1 MPVRILTLII
11 CEHFYFISLPA
22 SAAVKESVGKLKVL
36 VFRHGN
42 LQSTAEVRVETIDG
56 TADATDYKEINEI
69 ITFQP
74 GQKEHEIT
82 LEIIDDNKRE
92 PDEEFFL
99 KLSVTSDTNVK

>member
-1 MPVRILTLII
+1 M
-11 CEHFYFISLPA
+11 
-22 SAAVKESVGKLKVL
+22 
-36 VFRHGN
+36 
-42 LQSTAEVRVETIDG
+42 ETIDG
-56 TADATDYKEINEI
+56 TADSTDYKEINEI

-99 KLSVTSDTNVK
+99 KLSVLTDPNVK